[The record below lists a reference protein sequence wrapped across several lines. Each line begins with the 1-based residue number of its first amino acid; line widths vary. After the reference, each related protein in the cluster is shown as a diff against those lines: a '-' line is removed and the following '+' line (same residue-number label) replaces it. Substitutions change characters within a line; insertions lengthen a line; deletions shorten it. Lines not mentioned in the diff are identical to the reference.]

1 MNVNKKKNEL
11 IWLEILMVLGMIVD
25 CLIYETSGFEDTIVF
40 GVLEVWIAQILLII
54 HLVRRDSR

>member
-1 MNVNKKKNEL
+1 MNRKKIEV

-25 CLIYETSGFEDTIVF
+25 CLIYEKSGFEDAIFF
-40 GVLEVWIAQILLII
+40 GVLEVWVAQILLII